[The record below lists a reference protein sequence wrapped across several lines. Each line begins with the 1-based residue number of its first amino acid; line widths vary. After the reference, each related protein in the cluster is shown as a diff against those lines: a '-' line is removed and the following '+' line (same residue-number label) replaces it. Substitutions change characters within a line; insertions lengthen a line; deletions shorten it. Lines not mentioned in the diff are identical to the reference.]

1 MLRFAIKVILSYLC
15 TFKVVSHNSKRCM
28 HPDVHC
34 ITVYNSQ
41 HMEAGCTP
49 TDGGVD
55 KNMWHIQTVERYSV
69 IREDGTRFA
78 AAWMDL

>member
-1 MLRFAIKVILSYLC
+1 
-15 TFKVVSHNSKRCM
+15 M
-28 HPDVHC
+28 HPDGHC

-49 TDGGVD
+49 TDGEVD
-55 KNMWHIQTVERYSV
+55 KNMWHIQTVEHYSV